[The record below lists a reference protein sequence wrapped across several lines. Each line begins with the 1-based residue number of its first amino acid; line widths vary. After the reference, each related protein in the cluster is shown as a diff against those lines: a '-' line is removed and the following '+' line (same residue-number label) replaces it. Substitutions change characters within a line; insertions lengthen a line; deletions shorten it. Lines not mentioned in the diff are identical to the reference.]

1 MVCIDYIRSFSCTDR
16 YTYAVVDGR
25 ALQRTVE
32 KEESAAAVSRVT
44 AQPKMPSPATRV
56 IGSIVKGRDLSSC
69 PGMFIVDIQR
79 NVECP

>member
-1 MVCIDYIRSFSCTDR
+1 MCIDYTVSFSCTDR

-25 ALQRTVE
+25 ALQLTVE

-56 IGSIVKGRDLSSC
+56 IGSIVKGRDFSRAQECSLWTSKGMWMC
-69 PGMFIVDIQR
+69 P
-79 NVECP
+79 

>member
-1 MVCIDYIRSFSCTDR
+1 MYRLHRSFSCTDR

-25 ALQRTVE
+25 ALQLTVE

-56 IGSIVKGRDLSSC
+56 IGSIRKGRDLSRAQECSLWTSK
-69 PGMFIVDIQR
+69 GMWMSL
-79 NVECP
+79 N